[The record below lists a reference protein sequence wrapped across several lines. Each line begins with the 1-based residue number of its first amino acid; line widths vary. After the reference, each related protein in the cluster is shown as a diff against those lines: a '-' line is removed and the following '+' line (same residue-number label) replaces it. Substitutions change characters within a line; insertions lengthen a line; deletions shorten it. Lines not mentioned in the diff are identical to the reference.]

1 MVQEL
6 GEIVLICSIPYDH
19 LQIQLNALSLSYLTT
34 SAIQPFRLAEI
45 LKGIESNLPPLLK
58 LLFDKE
64 TKNWQ
69 YYQYTL
75 CSGVV
80 DDDKIIIILKLP
92 LLHGYEQFEIYKAML
107 IPLPMVNSLLFEQM
121 DTHVNII
128 SYQLEG
134 FGLATNKD

>member
-1 MVQEL
+1 MQVYIYIDLMVQEL

-19 LQIQLNALSLSYLTT
+19 LQIKLNTLSLSYLTT
-34 SAIQPFRLAEI
+34 SVIQPFRLAEI

-80 DDDKIIIILKLP
+80 DDDKIIII
-92 LLHGYEQFEIYKAML
+92 
-107 IPLPMVNSLLFEQM
+107 
-121 DTHVNII
+121 
-128 SYQLEG
+128 
-134 FGLATNKD
+134 